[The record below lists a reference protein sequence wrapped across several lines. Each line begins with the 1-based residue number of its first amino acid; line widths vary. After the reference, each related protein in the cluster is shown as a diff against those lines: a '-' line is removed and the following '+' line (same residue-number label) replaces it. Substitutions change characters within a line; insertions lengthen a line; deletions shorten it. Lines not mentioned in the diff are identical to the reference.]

1 MNLMNRTIIE
11 DPSLLSEVLPTR
23 KLEKEQPSSALK
35 GTDIKILSDSRFRG
49 SLGED
54 DELAL
59 QTEVDI
65 LSQLDHP
72 NVVKLY
78 EIFDEK
84 DVMYLV
90 LELMTGGEV
99 CIILRYSTIPQ
110 LFDRIVEKEHYSEL
124 EAAETIRPV
133 IDAIRYCHSM
143 GIIHRDLKVKL
154 S

>member
-1 MNLMNRTIIE
+1 
-11 DPSLLSEVLPTR
+11 
-23 KLEKEQPSSALK
+23 
-35 GTDIKILSDSRFRG
+35 
-49 SLGED
+49 
-54 DELAL
+54 LAL

-99 CIILRYSTIPQ
+99 FFKISLIITL
-110 LFDRIVEKEHYSEL
+110 
-124 EAAETIRPV
+124 
-133 IDAIRYCHSM
+133 
-143 GIIHRDLKVKL
+143 
-154 S
+154 

>member
-1 MNLMNRTIIE
+1 M
-11 DPSLLSEVLPTR
+11 
-23 KLEKEQPSSALK
+23 
-35 GTDIKILSDSRFRG
+35 
-49 SLGED
+49 
-54 DELAL
+54 AL

-99 CIILRYSTIPQ
+99 FVLDIFDYTLALR
-110 LFDRIVEKEHYSEL
+110 
-124 EAAETIRPV
+124 
-133 IDAIRYCHSM
+133 
-143 GIIHRDLKVKL
+143 
-154 S
+154 